1 MLYEIDV
8 SKIIS
13 NDNFNIKSIFNTIT
27 PQNSFNSYQITDRDK
42 TGNYGV
48 DFSTLIKKLE
58 KSNL

>member
-27 PQNSFNSYQITDRDK
+27 PQSSK
-42 TGNYGV
+42 G
-48 DFSTLIKKLE
+48 
-58 KSNL
+58 